1 MEISINNK
9 PKEFAGQ
16 RLITVQQLLNLEIP
30 ERQQGIAIAVN
41 NRVIARADWA
51 QTPIGDKDQ
60 VTIIRA
66 TQGG

>member
-9 PKEFAGQ
+9 RKEFDGQ
-16 RLITVQQLLNLEIP
+16 LITVQQLINQEIP

-41 NRVIARADWA
+41 NRVIAKADWA
-51 QTPIGDKDQ
+51 QTPIADKDQ

>member
-9 PKEFAGQ
+9 QKEFAGVQ
-16 RLITVQQLLNLEIP
+16 LITVQQLINQEIP
-30 ERQQGIAIAVN
+30 ERQQGIAVAVN
-41 NRVIARADWA
+41 NRVIAKADWA
-51 QTPIGDKDQ
+51 QTPIADRDE